1 MPTIPGEPR
10 AVGQSVTGARHRRE
24 GRPCQDAL
32 AHGQRSGAWVLAV
45 ADGHGSSPRGGEG
58 AWLAV
63 RVAVEWLLDFH
74 EALAAEHRAHPAR
87 IRELVREPVGRKLV
101 QEWARRVRESVGEL
115 PPGRDVLLEHGTTLL
130 AALVAPE
137 FVLFVQLGDGDLLVV
152 QADGRVV
159 RGVERSE
166 RHFAD
171 ETDSL
176 CAPQAWL
183 SMRVSVWPRM
193 AGEALVLLATDGY
206 ANSYETLEAFERIGP
221 DYLAW
226 VRERGLEQVGG
237 ELEAILEKTSERGS
251 GDDITLGMIHIP
263 AMRQEEVSC
272 E

>member
-1 MPTIPGEPR
+1 VGRFPQVEAVRIGKAERVDPR
-10 AVGQSVTGARHRRE
+10 VRARQIDVRIADLVARWRGLPAFE
-24 GRPCQDAL
+24 GFGDEALERMAQGVVLDSANLTCGTTLGIL
-32 AHGQRSGAWVLAV
+32 AHPTLRDEERTRSK
-45 ADGHGSSPRGGEG
+45 HPRF
-58 AWLAV
+58 
-63 RVAVEWLLDFH
+63 D
-74 EALAAEHRAHPAR
+74 
-87 IRELVREPVGRKLV
+87 KLV

-115 PPGRDVLLEHGTTLL
+115 PPERDVLLEHGTTLL

-137 FVLFVQLGDGDLLVV
+137 FVLFVQLGDGDILVV
-152 QADGRVV
+152 QEDGRVV

-221 DYLAW
+221 DYLAR
-226 VRERGLEQVGG
+226 VRERGLEQVGR
-237 ELEAILEKTSERGS
+237 ELEAILELTSERGS

-263 AMRQEEVSC
+263 PARQGETPC